1 MIELRSYAHLDRLQK
16 QFVSFIGSTARG
28 YYPVA
33 GQSAMF
39 IEIAPGLSINS
50 IADAVMKQANVRPGA
65 LVVERTY
72 GMLEVHADS
81 PADVELAG
89 EVILDYLELAIEDR
103 MRPTIL
109 ASETIERIDP
119 YMVQIVNRFR
129 NSSMSLADE
138 TLYILEMVPAGYAG
152 YAANEAEKAADVT
165 LVHVTVFGAT
175 GRLYLSGSTSNV
187 AVARQAAEEA
197 LMSIT
202 GKKA

>member
-1 MIELRSYAHLDRLQK
+1 MIELRSYAYIDRLQK

-89 EVILDYLELAIEDR
+89 DVILDYLGLSLEDR
-103 MRPTIL
+103 MVPKIL

-138 TLYILEMVPAGYAG
+138 TLYILEMLPAGYAG

-175 GRLYLSGSTSNV
+175 GRLYLSGTTSNV
-187 AVARQAAEEA
+187 AVAREAAEDA
-197 LMSIT
+197 LRSIT
-202 GKKA
+202 GKQP